1 MPGYL
6 QYVTDSVSL
15 RTLDL
20 PEPDPGSTVSLK
32 VVKPDSS
39 LISYLE
45 GLDPDIETEVL
56 VLTYKSGQIERMR
69 SLIFDRELNLLFD
82 TRSLDSNFGRLTDWI
97 FPPYSYD
104 YPILGLG
111 NLDLGQ
117 NSIRVQKDGGISDFF
132 DSGRWDDRQRFV
144 TMFDSAVSGYKDYAV
159 EIEVLDPPNHDH
171 VTGAFTELRLSL
183 RYSRDVLGARLPD
196 GTGLDTNLFYD
207 SLANDSVPPNPG
219 DGDART
225 SHLLTEPLNAILAE
239 VHDEG
244 LIDLLQ
250 FNEFGDPIVDYIDVF
265 IAEIIEDRD
274 NNRMV
279 LVLSVLDRDIHLM
292 YMMFFLPFG
301 DLANETI
308 YPNLVAD
315 TLPDKPYYYDIGIN
329 IENSYEYLVIPA
341 VHRLR
346 RELLHFDWDGEYFR
360 VFNASDSKNLD
371 ELWRD
376 MNIDIYRLSGPG
388 ITPVST
394 NTPALSLEAKIPY
407 RLLYQ
412 QMEYGYD
419 FGLTFSDAEGRWYMY
434 DREAHGIYQLGLGAG
449 GWK

>member
-1 MPGYL
+1 M
-6 QYVTDSVSL
+6 
-15 RTLDL
+15 
-20 PEPDPGSTVSLK
+20 
-32 VVKPDSS
+32 
-39 LISYLE
+39 
-45 GLDPDIETEVL
+45 
-56 VLTYKSGQIERMR
+56 
-69 SLIFDRELNLLFD
+69 
-82 TRSLDSNFGRLTDWI
+82 
-97 FPPYSYD
+97 
-104 YPILGLG
+104 
-111 NLDLGQ
+111 
-117 NSIRVQKDGGISDFF
+117 
-132 DSGRWDDRQRFV
+132 
-144 TMFDSAVSGYKDYAV
+144 
-159 EIEVLDPPNHDH
+159 
-171 VTGAFTELRLSL
+171 
-183 RYSRDVLGARLPD
+183 
-196 GTGLDTNLFYD
+196 
-207 SLANDSVPPNPG
+207 PG

-239 VHDEG
+239 IHDEG
-244 LIDLLQ
+244 LNDLLQ

-301 DLANETI
+301 DLANDTI

-315 TLPDKPYYYDIGIN
+315 TLPDKPYYYDIGID

-346 RELLHFDWDGEYFR
+346 RELLQFDWDGEYFR
-360 VFNASDSKNLD
+360 VFNASDSKNQD
-371 ELWRD
+371 DSWRD

-394 NTPALSLEAKIPY
+394 NTPALSLEAEIPY

-419 FGLTFSDAEGRWYMY
+419 FGLTFSEAEGRWYMY